1 VVGLSL
7 EEAAVVARVDGQG
20 LRVLLEQG
28 LLVWAV
34 VAMGL
39 QVELQVEL
47 QVVVVYLRQAFL
59 VWYVQAVVKRVV
71 VVKPSAV
78 RLRAQLCL

>member
-1 VVGLSL
+1 MVGLSL